1 MEAAPTIEALRTAA
15 QALGCGDARSRIR
28 AIQAAQD
35 ALDAAKSDCLAE
47 LEVSKDFELDGAS
60 TLNSW
65 VRNELRLSAKEAH
78 TLVRAASTLAQLP
91 VVAEAA
97 ATGAIR
103 AEHVAA
109 FTYGLQ
115 HIGSD
120 VVVGAQD
127 WLLDVARSNEP
138 AELRRVIRAL
148 REAIFPDELDEAWMK
163 GMDKQD
169 ITVAPVPG
177 GWHVSGFL
185 NITAGAKFK
194 KVLDSVSAPHDA
206 EDTRSG
212 SERRVQ
218 GFDDLMSK
226 ILEGGLPADKGV
238 RPHVSV
244 MVDADTLADQGGVSA
259 QLAGFGPIG
268 PNLLAYLAC
277 ISDFTPILTRQ
288 GFPTGQSKVLNV
300 GRAHRS
306 PTLKQRRAVIARQN
320 GICAAPGC
328 KHTHLEIHHTVWWSH
343 GGPTDLDLLIG
354 LCVRCHH
361 LHHRG
366 MLNITGDAVNG
377 FRFTDRDNRPL
388 LAAYRRRLAT
398 YRENY
403 LIRKTAA
410 SVRRRRD
417 HRLTA

>member
-1 MEAAPTIEALRTAA
+1 
-15 QALGCGDARSRIR
+15 
-28 AIQAAQD
+28 
-35 ALDAAKSDCLAE
+35 
-47 LEVSKDFELDGAS
+47 
-60 TLNSW
+60 
-65 VRNELRLSAKEAH
+65 
-78 TLVRAASTLAQLP
+78 
-91 VVAEAA
+91 
-97 ATGAIR
+97 
-103 AEHVAA
+103 
-109 FTYGLQ
+109 
-115 HIGSD
+115 
-120 VVVGAQD
+120 
-127 WLLDVARSNEP
+127 
-138 AELRRVIRAL
+138 
-148 REAIFPDELDEAWMK
+148 
-163 GMDKQD
+163 
-169 ITVAPVPG
+169 
-177 GWHVSGFL
+177 
-185 NITAGAKFK
+185 
-194 KVLDSVSAPHDA
+194 
-206 EDTRSG
+206 
-212 SERRVQ
+212 VQ
-218 GFDDLMSK
+218 GFDDLMST

-244 MVDADTLADQGGVSA
+244 MVDADTLADHGGVSA

-268 PNLLAYLAC
+268 PDVLAYLAC

-288 GFPTGQSKVLNV
+288 GFPTGQSQVLNV

-320 GICAAPGC
+320 GVCAAPGC

-377 FRFTDRDNRPL
+377 FQFTDRDNRPL